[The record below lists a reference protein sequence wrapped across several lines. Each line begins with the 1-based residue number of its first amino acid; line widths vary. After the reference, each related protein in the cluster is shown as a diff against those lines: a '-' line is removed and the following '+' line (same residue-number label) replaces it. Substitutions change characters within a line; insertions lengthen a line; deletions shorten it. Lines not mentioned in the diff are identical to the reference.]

1 MNLESF
7 PWLSSI
13 ILLPLI
19 GALIMPFLSTK
30 EGEDNSLPRN
40 ISLSFLFID
49 FLLIIGVLFQ
59 KFNTSDS
66 SLQLVERASWLP
78 SIGSEW
84 SLGVDGLSAPLVALS
99 GLITF
104 LSAAASW
111 KIKKKSNLYFA
122 LLTGIG
128 LSMLIESSKVIRD
141 RIRRKSVKQKIH
153 YHNWAHRLPF
163 KVRFYKSKLYISII
177 PPIIIG
183 FVIGILSATMGI
195 GGAFILIPAMIY
207 FLGMPTSKV
216 IGTSLFQ
223 IIFITALVTIL
234 HATTT
239 FAVDAVLAFFLILS
253 SVIGAQVGVLAA
265 NKLRGEEIRA
275 LLAIIVLGV
284 ATKIALD
291 LLVEPN
297 EIFNLSVIRLVF

>member
-1 MNLESF
+1 MTPLLIFIVIPTNVAVSTSANQIVA
-7 PWLSSI
+7 SSI
-13 ILLPLI
+13 SGTLGHWRQGLVDLKMGGVLLI
-19 GALIMPFLSTK
+19 GAFF
-30 EGEDNSLPRN
+30 G
-40 ISLSFLFID
+40 
-49 FLLIIGVLFQ
+49 
-59 KFNTSDS
+59 
-66 SLQLVERASWLP
+66 
-78 SIGSEW
+78 SI
-84 SLGVDGLSAPLVALS
+84 LGIWIFSRLVAIGQIDTVIS
-99 GLITF
+99 I
-104 LSAAASW
+104 
-111 KIKKKSNLYFA
+111 LYFA

-141 RIRRKSVKQKIH
+141 RIRRKSVKRKIH
-153 YHNWAHRLPF
+153 YHTWAHRLPF
-163 KVRFYKSKLYISII
+163 KVRFYKSKLYISVI

-253 SVIGAQVGVLAA
+253 SVVGAQVGVLAA

>member
-1 MNLESF
+1 MSIYLPIAELSVNIFLLLSLGGVVGF
-7 PWLSSI
+7 LSGMFGLGGGFLMTPLLIFIGIPTNVAVATSANQIVASSI
-13 ILLPLI
+13 SGTLGHWRQGLVDFKMGGVLLI
-19 GALIMPFLSTK
+19 GAFF
-30 EGEDNSLPRN
+30 G
-40 ISLSFLFID
+40 
-49 FLLIIGVLFQ
+49 
-59 KFNTSDS
+59 
-66 SLQLVERASWLP
+66 
-78 SIGSEW
+78 SI
-84 SLGVDGLSAPLVALS
+84 LGIWIFSRLVAIGQIDTVIS
-99 GLITF
+99 I
-104 LSAAASW
+104 
-111 KIKKKSNLYFA
+111 LYFA

-141 RIRRKSVKQKIH
+141 RIRRKSVKRKIH

-163 KVRFYKSKLYISII
+163 KVRFYKSKLYISVI

-265 NKLRGEEIRA
+265 NKLRGVEIRA

-291 LLVEPN
+291 LLVEPS

>member
-1 MNLESF
+1 MSIYLPIAELSVNIFLLLSLGGVVGF
-7 PWLSSI
+7 LSGMFGLGGGFLMTPLLIFIGIPTNVAVATSANQIVASSI
-13 ILLPLI
+13 SGTLGHWRQGLV
-19 GALIMPFLSTK
+19 
-30 EGEDNSLPRN
+30 
-40 ISLSFLFID
+40 D
-49 FLLIIGVLFQ
+49 FKMGGVL
-59 KFNTSDS
+59 
-66 SLQLVERASWLP
+66 LVGAFFG
-78 SIGSEW
+78 SI
-84 SLGVDGLSAPLVALS
+84 LGVWIFSRLVAIGQIDTVIS
-99 GLITF
+99 I
-104 LSAAASW
+104 
-111 KIKKKSNLYFA
+111 LYFA

-141 RIRRKSVKQKIH
+141 RIRRKSVKRKIH

-163 KVRFYKSKLYISII
+163 KVRFYKSKLYISVI

-291 LLVEPN
+291 LLVEPS

>member
-1 MNLESF
+1 MSIYLPIAELSVNIFLLLSLGGVVGF
-7 PWLSSI
+7 LSGMFGLGGGFLMTPLLIFIGIPTNVAVATSANQIVASSI
-13 ILLPLI
+13 SGTLGHWRQGLV
-19 GALIMPFLSTK
+19 
-30 EGEDNSLPRN
+30 
-40 ISLSFLFID
+40 D
-49 FLLIIGVLFQ
+49 FKMGGVL
-59 KFNTSDS
+59 
-66 SLQLVERASWLP
+66 LVGAFFG
-78 SIGSEW
+78 SI
-84 SLGVDGLSAPLVALS
+84 LGVWIFSRLVAIGQIDTVIS
-99 GLITF
+99 I
-104 LSAAASW
+104 
-111 KIKKKSNLYFA
+111 LYFA

-141 RIRRKSVKQKIH
+141 RIRRKSVKQKLH

-163 KVRFYKSKLYISII
+163 KVRFYKSKLYISVI

-291 LLVEPN
+291 LLVEPS

>member
-1 MNLESF
+1 MSIYLPIAELSVNIFLLLSLGGVVGF
-7 PWLSSI
+7 LSGMFGLGGGFLMTPLLIFIGIPTNVAVATSANQIVASSI
-13 ILLPLI
+13 SGTLGHWRQGLVDFKMGGVLLI
-19 GALIMPFLSTK
+19 GAFF
-30 EGEDNSLPRN
+30 G
-40 ISLSFLFID
+40 
-49 FLLIIGVLFQ
+49 
-59 KFNTSDS
+59 
-66 SLQLVERASWLP
+66 
-78 SIGSEW
+78 SI
-84 SLGVDGLSAPLVALS
+84 LGIWIFSRLVAIGQIDTVIS
-99 GLITF
+99 I
-104 LSAAASW
+104 
-111 KIKKKSNLYFA
+111 LYFA

-163 KVRFYKSKLYISII
+163 KVRFYKSKLYISVI

-291 LLVEPN
+291 LLVEPS